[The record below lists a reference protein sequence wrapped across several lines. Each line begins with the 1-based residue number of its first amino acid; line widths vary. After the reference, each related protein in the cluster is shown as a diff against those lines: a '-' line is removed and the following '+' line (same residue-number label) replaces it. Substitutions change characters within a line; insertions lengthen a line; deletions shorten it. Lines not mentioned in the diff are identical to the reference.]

1 MKALLVAPF
10 ALLMVIGTVLS
21 FQTTGISMQGIVLR
35 AGSREPVSKAYVELS
50 SAGGNS
56 RTFAATTSE
65 DGRFVIR
72 NAPPGHYE
80 LIVHRIGYVT
90 AKYGQRRTAGPGE
103 LITLENGRPFQDL
116 TIVMTPTAAISG
128 RIYDGFGEPVIGAKV
143 RAIKS
148 VYQQGTGT
156 LTEIQ
161 STVTDD
167 LGEYR
172 LFWLPPGRYFV
183 SATGPDPATD
193 INTVFNESRGDFSYR
208 SSNLLSTNLLLNYPD
223 PVAPIPQP
231 HVAPQASEVYVP
243 VYFPTTID
251 RRGALPID
259 LQAGAEFSGVDIT
272 VQRLHAHRIRGTIVD
287 AVTGEVLRER
297 NTQILRSHNPPMY
310 IEPETPPYSSDSYPS
325 FGLLDRRTGV
335 FEMRDV
341 VPGNYYLIA
350 QSGERS
356 GRVAVEVRDA
366 DLEDVVV
373 SVARRFNLRGH
384 VTIEGRSP
392 ATDDPVLAKLKIS
405 LRRDPFIPAFGF
417 VSASPTPD
425 GSFTFESVAPGD
437 YRVGLEPILS
447 LDGNAAAGQTIP
459 RGLYTKS
466 ISQGNNDVLN
476 GGLHLTR
483 QPSEPL
489 EIVVGTNPASL
500 SGSVVDE
507 KQQPVPNVLVLLA
520 PDVVHRNRTDLFQ
533 EVITDTSGRFQ
544 IEFVPPGDYK
554 LFAWKNIEDDAWPDP
569 DFMQTYENRGKP
581 IRVREGSKQDVPL
594 VLIATPHVTHER

>member
-10 ALLMVIGTVLS
+10 ALLMVIETALS
-21 FQTTGISMQGIVLR
+21 IQTAGISMQGIVLR

-50 SAGGNS
+50 SAGGNF

-72 NAPPGHYE
+72 SAPPGRYE
-80 LIVHRIGYVT
+80 LIVRRMGYVT
-90 AKYGQRRTAGPGE
+90 AKYGQRRANGPGE
-103 LITLENGRPFQDL
+103 LITLENGRPVQDL

-128 RIYDGFGEPVIGAKV
+128 RIYDGFGEPVNGAKV
-143 RAIKS
+143 RAMQS
-148 VYQQGTGT
+148 FYLQGRRI

-193 INTVFNESRGDFSYR
+193 IDVVVNDARGDIFYN
-208 SSNLLSTNLLLNYPD
+208 SSNLLLTNLSTKYPD
-223 PVAPIPQP
+223 PLAPIPQP
-231 HVAPQASEVYVP
+231 RVAPQESEVYVP
-243 VYFPTTID
+243 VYFPTTTD

-272 VQRLHAHRIRGTIVD
+272 VRRLKTYRIRGTIVD
-287 AVTGEVLRER
+287 AVTGEVLRGQYA
-297 NTQILRSHNPPMY
+297 QILRSNNPPMY
-310 IEPETPPYSSDSYPS
+310 RVDETLPYSPDNFPVH
-325 FGLLDRRTGV
+325 GLLDRRTGV
-335 FEMRDV
+335 FELRDV
-341 VPGNYYLIA
+341 IPGSYILIA
-350 QSGERS
+350 QSGELS
-356 GRVAVEVRDA
+356 GRVAVDVRDA
-366 DLEDVVV
+366 DLENVVV
-373 SVARRFNLRGH
+373 SVAKGFNLRGRMA
-384 VTIEGRSP
+384 IEGRTL
-392 ATDDPVLAKLKIS
+392 AKDDPVLAKLKFS
-405 LRRDPFIPAFGF
+405 LILDPYIPALGI
-417 VSASPTPD
+417 VSASPAPD
-425 GSFTFESVAPGD
+425 GSFTLENVAAGD
-437 YRVGLEPILS
+437 YRLGVEPILS
-447 LDGNAAAGQTIP
+447 LDGNASAGQT
-459 RGLYTKS
+459 GLYLKS
-466 ISQGNNDVLN
+466 IRQGSNDVLN

-500 SGSVVDE
+500 NGSVVDE

-544 IEFVPPGDYK
+544 IEFVPPGEYK
-554 LFAWKNIEDDAWPDP
+554 LFAWKTIEDDIWQDP

>member
-10 ALLMVIGTVLS
+10 ALLMVIETALS
-21 FQTTGISMQGIVLR
+21 IQTTGISMQGIVLR
-35 AGSREPVSKAYVELS
+35 AGSREPVSKAYVELR
-50 SAGGNS
+50 SAGEFS
-56 RTFAATTSE
+56 RVFAATTSE

-72 NAPPGHYE
+72 KAPPGRYE

-148 VYQQGTGT
+148 VYQQGSGT

-193 INTVFNESRGDFSYR
+193 INTVFNESRGDFSYG
-208 SSNLLSTNLLLNYPD
+208 SSNLLSTNLSLNYPD

-231 HVAPQASEVYVP
+231 RVVPQASEVYVP

-259 LQAGAEFSGVDIT
+259 LQAGAAFSGVDIT

-310 IEPETPPYSSDSYPS
+310 IEPDTPPYSSDSYPS

-335 FEMRDV
+335 FEMDV
-341 VPGNYYLIA
+341 VPGSYYLIA

-366 DLEDVVV
+366 DLENVVV
-373 SVARRFNLRGH
+373 SIAKSINLSGH
-384 VTIEGRSP
+384 VTIDGRSS
-392 ATDDPVLAKLKIS
+392 ATEDPVFAKLKIS

-417 VSASPTPD
+417 ASASPTPD

-437 YRVGLEPILS
+437 YRVGLEPIPS
-447 LDGNAAAGQTIP
+447 QDGDAAAGQTIP
-459 RGLYTKS
+459 RGLYVKS
-466 ISQGNNDVLN
+466 IREGNNDVLN

-483 QPSEPL
+483 QSSESL
-489 EIVVGTNPASL
+489 DIVVGTNAASL
-500 SGSVVDE
+500 NGSVVDE
-507 KQQPVPNVLVLLA
+507 KQQPVPHVLVLLA
-520 PDVVHRNRTDLFQ
+520 PEIAYRN
-533 EVITDTSGRFQ
+533 
-544 IEFVPPGDYK
+544 
-554 LFAWKNIEDDAWPDP
+554 
-569 DFMQTYENRGKP
+569 
-581 IRVREGSKQDVPL
+581 
-594 VLIATPHVTHER
+594 